1 MTQENRYNG
10 VTTQEQRDAWREA
23 NQDKVCQSQEMYE
36 EEWAQIKQ
44 AQQQE
49 DAERE
54 QLMET
59 LSQVAMAPQ
68 TKRKLKKVLLPAT
81 TTEDA
86 ERPHVSR
93 LNREAFVKEADQ
105 TLKEIF
111 EESEQMDRLYQEVTQ
126 AEDELQKATK
136 QE

>member
-44 AQQQE
+44 AQQQ
-49 DAERE
+49 
-54 QLMET
+54 
-59 LSQVAMAPQ
+59 
-68 TKRKLKKVLLPAT
+68 
-81 TTEDA
+81 EDA